1 MGRICCCSIVCTWY
15 WHGSWCH
22 LWRCHA
28 TAIPGLVLGSSNGWW
43 VYKGCTLNYL
53 KSYWNGAHPRHSVM
67 VLVLHTLNL
76 LWSRNTKSNLAELF
90 VWSDG
95 RGAYWWQRWWQLKV
109 IKCNHL
115 PASSA
120 MTSFRSF
127 SVSSPSF
134 GLVFSHIKT
143 DKKGSLCSKHKL
155 TEIVFC
161 INLDRQC
168 NLALE
173 SVFWH
178 SVQQCK
184 SAVLLELILGQLL
197 VHQLVMSQK

>member
-1 MGRICCCSIVCTWY
+1 MFSLCTGCRPHGWKPHKEPRRHNRSKWWICSRKGRMGRICCCSIVCTWY

-127 SVSSPSF
+127 SVSSSSF
-134 GLVFSHIKT
+134 GL
-143 DKKGSLCSKHKL
+143 
-155 TEIVFC
+155 
-161 INLDRQC
+161 LDW
-168 NLALE
+168 
-173 SVFWH
+173 F
-178 SVQQCK
+178 
-184 SAVLLELILGQLL
+184 L
-197 VHQLVMSQK
+197 VT